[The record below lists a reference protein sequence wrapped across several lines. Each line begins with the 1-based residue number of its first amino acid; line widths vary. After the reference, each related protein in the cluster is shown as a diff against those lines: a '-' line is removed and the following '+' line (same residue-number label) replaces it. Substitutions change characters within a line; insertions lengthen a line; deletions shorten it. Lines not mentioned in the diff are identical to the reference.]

1 MKRLLA
7 VSGNRYQQG
16 HLRLLA
22 RMLRRLSEMGFA
34 LAIHTDFHDYL
45 TSAGVTLPDG
55 TSRVDSIPT
64 AAEAAVSVGGDGTF
78 LHTARWVGAHAIPVV
93 GINTGHLGYLAH
105 FSTDDIDTLA
115 IALRDKTLRSE
126 PRALLMLTADGHPD
140 PRYALNEI
148 AILKDETSSMIV
160 VNTEID
166 GSFLAQ
172 YRADGLLIATA
183 TGSTGYNMSAGGPL
197 LQPGLD
203 VMLLT
208 PVAPHSLTLRPL
220 VISGRARVHALTT
233 TRSGQYRVSV
243 DGSSFILPSGSAI
256 TVSRAPFGIHVLIR
270 PETTF
275 ADTLRH
281 KLGWASDTPY

>member
-22 RMLRRLSEMGFA
+22 RMLRRFSEMGFS
-34 LAIHTDFHDYL
+34 LAIHADFYDYL
-45 TSAGVTLPDG
+45 TAAGVVLPAG
-55 TSRVDSIPT
+55 AYSVNQIP
-64 AAEAAVSVGGDGTF
+64 AEAEAAVSVGGDGTF
-78 LHTARWVGAHAIPVV
+78 LHTAGWVGACSIPVV

-115 IALRDKTLRSE
+115 LALRDKTLRSE
-126 PRALLMLTADGHPD
+126 TRVVLTLSADGVPGEW
-140 PRYALNEI
+140 YALNEI

-160 VNTEID
+160 VNTDVD

-220 VISGRARVHALTT
+220 VISGSSQVRAVTT

-243 DGSSFILPSGSAI
+243 DGCSFVLPSGTGI
-256 TVSRAPFGIHVLIR
+256 TVGRAPFGIRVLLR
-270 PETTF
+270 PEKTF